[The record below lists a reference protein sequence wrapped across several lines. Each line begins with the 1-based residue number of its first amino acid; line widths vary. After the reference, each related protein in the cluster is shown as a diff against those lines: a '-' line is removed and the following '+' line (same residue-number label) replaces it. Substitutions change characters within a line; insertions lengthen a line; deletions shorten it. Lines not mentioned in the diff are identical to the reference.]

1 MAVCYLLLILFVKS
15 IFSESFYIAL
25 GEVFYDNRG
34 FFLVQYS
41 VEATFEQI
49 LIVEIELIAHG
60 FAEIVVVHFPL
71 YQRKYRVKALS
82 FFEDILIEFPVFGCI
97 PVLKRLSRKFFAH

>member
-1 MAVCYLLLILFVKS
+1 MVLFVECV
-15 IFSESFYIAL
+15 FSKGFYIAL

-49 LIVEIELIAHG
+49 LIVEIELVAHS

-71 YQRKYRVKALS
+71 YQRKHRVKTFG
-82 FFEDILIEFPVFGCI
+82 FFKDILIE
-97 PVLKRLSRKFFAH
+97 LRKI

>member
-1 MAVCYLLLILFVKS
+1 MVLFVECV
-15 IFSESFYIAL
+15 FSKGFYIAL

-49 LIVEIELIAHG
+49 LIVEIELIAHS

-71 YQRKYRVKALS
+71 YQREHRVKAFGL
-82 FFEDILIEFPVFGCI
+82 FKDILIE
-97 PVLKRLSRKFFAH
+97 LRKI